1 MCCLVLCAD
10 LSFFKSDFGSSLTY
24 CVNNTERLEPELVQN
39 ICEGE
44 STNDFLVE
52 TLPGFNFLP
61 LGAKKNNVLTQIMSI
76 LRSQII
82 VEKVNMCSND
92 LI

>member
-1 MCCLVLCAD
+1 MLLVLCAD

-24 CVNNTERLEPELVQN
+24 YVNNTERLEPELVQN
-39 ICEGE
+39 ICEGK

-61 LGAKKNNVLTQIMSI
+61 LEAKKNNVLTFGCLS
-76 LRSQII
+76 
-82 VEKVNMCSND
+82 EANYVNP
-92 LI
+92 